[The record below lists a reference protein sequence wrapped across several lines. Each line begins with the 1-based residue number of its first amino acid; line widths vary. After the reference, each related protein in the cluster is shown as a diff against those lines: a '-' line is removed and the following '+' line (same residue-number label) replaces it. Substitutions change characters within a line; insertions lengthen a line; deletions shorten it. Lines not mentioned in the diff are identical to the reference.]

1 MLAQWELD
9 DHLDACDDDH
19 YDHDARA
26 AWSITCNLIMIHSVN
41 HRPGRAQQEFLWV
54 YRGGGRVKTIET
66 CQGGHRRTIS
76 RMGDH
81 HGSLHGAANI
91 RKQTA

>member
-54 YRGGGRVKTIET
+54 
-66 CQGGHRRTIS
+66 
-76 RMGDH
+76 
-81 HGSLHGAANI
+81 
-91 RKQTA
+91 